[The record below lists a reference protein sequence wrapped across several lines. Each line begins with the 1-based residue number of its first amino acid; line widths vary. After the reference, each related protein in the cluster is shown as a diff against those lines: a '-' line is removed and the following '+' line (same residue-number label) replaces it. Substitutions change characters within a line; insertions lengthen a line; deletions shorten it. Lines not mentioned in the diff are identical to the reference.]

1 MQYFINQK
9 NDEKKIA
16 KRSNT
21 NEEKATD
28 FNWIEL
34 YFTFLYIVCVCLW
47 KKIKQI
53 WIYKKKIRKEETH
66 SQSS

>member
-1 MQYFINQK
+1 MKRKLLNE
-9 NDEKKIA
+9 EK

-34 YFTFLYIVCVCLW
+34 YFTFLYIVCVCVCEKNKTNLNL
-47 KKIKQI
+47 
-53 WIYKKKIRKEETH
+53 
-66 SQSS
+66 

>member
-34 YFTFLYIVCVCLW
+34 YFTFLYIVCVCVCE
-47 KKIKQI
+47 KK
-53 WIYKKKIRKEETH
+53 
-66 SQSS
+66 